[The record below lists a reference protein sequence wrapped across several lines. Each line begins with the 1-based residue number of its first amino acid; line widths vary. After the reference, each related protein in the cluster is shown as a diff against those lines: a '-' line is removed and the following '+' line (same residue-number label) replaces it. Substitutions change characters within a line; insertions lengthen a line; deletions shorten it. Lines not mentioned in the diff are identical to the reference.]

1 MDKPELQGIRLIE
14 KPAPES
20 DELVIAQVTQVSD
33 EVVHCC
39 LPMYSNL
46 PAILP
51 TRHMNIR
58 RGRKV
63 KDYVKLGQILVA
75 TIYTIHMTE
84 KEDGSF
90 QQQIDLSIKSIPE
103 ADKEATLNL
112 YHRANKVHQIIC
124 AASNYKRQ
132 AVDELYTQVREIL
145 HEIQEENPNY
155 DCYNLFEN
163 YLIGEKTCTN
173 ESLQKTI
180 QQRME
185 LPSITV
191 EKEVRLQTN
200 VPNGVQNISDRL
212 TQIAS
217 TPGVKVFVVA
227 PPVYRI
233 TATAPTKTKAEEL
246 LATC

>member
-20 DELVIAQVTQVSD
+20 EELVIAQVTQCSD

-63 KDYVKLGQILVA
+63 KDYVKVGQLIVA

-84 KEDGSF
+84 QEGGSF
-90 QQQIDLSIKSIPE
+90 TQQIDLSIKSIPE
-103 ADKEATLNL
+103 AEKEATMNM
-112 YHRANKVHQIIC
+112 YHRASKVHQIIC
-124 AASNYKRQ
+124 AASDYKRQ
-132 AVDELYTQVREIL
+132 AVDELYTQLRTIVRP
-145 HEIQEENPNY
+145 IQQDQPEY
-155 DCYNLFEN
+155 DCYSFFEQI
-163 YLIGEKTCTN
+163 LVGEQTCTN
-173 ESLQKTI
+173 ETLQKAI
-180 QQRME
+180 QQRMDM
-185 LPSITV
+185 PSVTV
-191 EKEVRLQTN
+191 EKEIRIQTN
-200 VPNGVQNISDRL
+200 TPNGVQDVTDRL

-217 TPGVKVFVVA
+217 QPGVKVFIVA

-233 TATAPTKTKAEEL
+233 TATASTKIKAEEL
-246 LATC
+246 LASC